1 MNTYALVSILLTFAI
16 FLINVTYK
24 AGNVSARVNEL
35 EKWRINI
42 RQDMHEIS
50 DRLGNVDNT
59 LKHLTTLI
67 EERTERRERTRK

>member
-24 AGNVSARVNEL
+24 AGNVSARVDEL